1 MSLETSSGVLERDAI
16 FLGRSGDTM
25 ESAIEF
31 VGGELVRRGVVGNG
45 YIAGMKK
52 REETVSTYLGNGVA
66 LPHGTFET
74 KDQVKGTAIVIAQ
87 YPDGVLWGEET
98 AHLVIGLAAV
108 GEDHVNVLSA
118 LAEVLQDEELCER
131 LWATDDA
138 ELVYETLSRTDFEDE
153 DEAPD
158 DEVSMEVEIINPA
171 GLHARPA
178 SLLVEKA
185 KSHECEIT
193 IVKGTKTA
201 NAKSIMS
208 VLALGA
214 STGDS
219 VVVTATGP
227 NSETAIAEV
236 IEIMQS
242 EEET

>member
-1 MSLETSSGVLERDAI
+1 M
-16 FLGRSGDTM
+16 
-25 ESAIEF
+25 
-31 VGGELVRRGVVGNG
+31 
-45 YIAGMKK
+45 
-52 REETVSTYLGNGVA
+52 
-66 LPHGTFET
+66 
-74 KDQVKGTAIVIAQ
+74 
-87 YPDGVLWGEET
+87 
-98 AHLVIGLAAV
+98 IGLAAE

-138 ELVYETLSRTDFEDE
+138 DLVYETLSRTDFEDE

-158 DEVSMEVEIINPA
+158 DETSVEVEILNPA

-193 IVKGTKTA
+193 IAKGTKTA

-219 VVVTATGP
+219 VVVTAVGP
-227 NSETAIAEV
+227 DSESAIAEV